1 MQHLDLIHLLSAP
14 ASSEKS
20 SIINPCVQ
28 VFLLVVGA
36 CEMKRFLDDAPTPN
50 WPNERDDGM
59 LMVEAA
65 AEAQLVRRGG
75 SRDGST
81 RVVALRYLVMTL
93 IRGLKSP

>member
-1 MQHLDLIHLLSAP
+1 
-14 ASSEKS
+14 
-20 SIINPCVQ
+20 
-28 VFLLVVGA
+28 
-36 CEMKRFLDDAPTPN
+36 MKRFLDDAPTPN